1 MIFDC
6 FSYFN
11 EDLILD
17 LRLNTLDP
25 FVDKFVILEATKD
38 HAGRNR
44 KLNFNIEKFK
54 KFKNKI
60 RYIVIKDLPDKVF
73 PFKENKSRWHE
84 NHIRDRYQRDQIM
97 RGLFDAK
104 DDDLILISDLDE
116 IPDLSK
122 LESIKIKKYAIF
134 FQKIYKYKINLLSE
148 SEYPWQGTRII
159 RKKFL
164 KSPQWLRNK
173 IYKRIKFWQ
182 LHRHFTNPKFIDN
195 GGWHF
200 SYIMSLEKIKHK
212 IESFAH
218 GEWNLDKFKNIDHI
232 KKQIEEK
239 RDLYNSNRI
248 LKKVEI
254 DQSFPRYIRDNIS
267 KFREFIV

>member
-17 LRLNTLDP
+17 LRLNTLDK
-25 FVDKFVILEATKD
+25 FVDKFIIVEATKD

-44 KLNFNIEKFK
+44 KLNFQIENFK

-60 RYIVIKDLPDKVF
+60 RYIVVEDLPDKVF
-73 PFKENKSRWHE
+73 PFKENRSMWHE
-84 NHIRDRYQRDQIM
+84 NHIRDRHQRNQIM

-116 IPDLSK
+116 IPDLRK
-122 LESIKIKKYAIF
+122 LENVKIKRYAIF

-148 SEYPWQGTRII
+148 SEYPWQGSRII

-182 LHRHFTNPKFIDN
+182 FHRYLTNPKFIHN

-200 SYIMSLEKIKHK
+200 SYIMPLGKIKHK

-218 GEWNLDKFKNIDHI
+218 GEWNSEKFSNIDHI
-232 KKQIEEK
+232 KKQIEAK
-239 RDLYNSNRI
+239 RDLYNNNRI

-254 DQSFPRYIRDNIS
+254 DNTFPRYILDNIE